1 MTKRDERGAEI
12 ASMRLWVAAILFVI
26 SFGVV
31 VPAQTYDLWKASIA
45 VTEWGHFVA
54 IAALLLVIIPG
65 WGRTVRGQLSAAL
78 AVMAFCLSISPL
90 ARAMLLERQ
99 LGKRLTSA
107 FGASST
113 VSSNVALARNAPV
126 KLESLFRR
134 PGKDGVTVTTLNYAK
149 RDDKPLQLD
158 VYRVPS
164 DSVTKPLVIT
174 IHGGSWESGSM
185 KDLPELNY
193 YLASRGYV
201 VAAVSYRF
209 APANPFPAQT
219 EDVNAAIDYLKA
231 HAAAIHADPSRIVL
245 VGRSAGGQLALQS
258 AYTKHDPSIR
268 GVAALYAPTDQKWG
282 WDHPSNPR
290 VYDSWATL
298 RSFMHG
304 EPVQVPDAYRESS
317 AINHIEPNTVPT
329 LLLHGRMDPLVSV
342 RQSARLDS
350 ALAAAGRPHLFI
362 EMPWAT
368 HGCDYVFNGPC
379 GQVSSYAIERFA
391 AAVTSP
397 QVAVRR

>member
-1 MTKRDERGAEI
+1 MTKRGERGSEI
-12 ASMRLWVAAILFVI
+12 ASVRLWLAVILFLV
-26 SFGVV
+26 SLLVLM
-31 VPAQTYDLWKASIA
+31 PAQTYDLWRASVV
-45 VTEWGHFVA
+45 VTEWGHYIA
-54 IAALLLVIIPG
+54 LAALLLVLIPG

-78 AVMAFCLSISPL
+78 AVIAFCLSISPL
-90 ARAMLLERQ
+90 ARAMLLERK
-99 LGKRLTSA
+99 LGARITSA
-107 FGASST
+107 FGAASLTGSSRKAA
-113 VSSNVALARNAPV
+113 VRMA
-126 KLESLFRR
+126 ELFRM
-134 PGKDGVTVTTLNYAK
+134 PAWDSVTVRTLNYAK

-158 VYRVPS
+158 FYAIPS
-164 DSVTKPLVIT
+164 DSARKPLVVT
-174 IHGGSWESGSM
+174 IHGGSWESGSI
-185 KDLPELNY
+185 KDQAELNY
-193 YLASRGYV
+193 YLAARGYV
-201 VAAVSYRF
+201 VAAVGYRF
-209 APANPFPAQT
+209 APANPYPAQT

-231 HAAAIHADPSRIVL
+231 HAETIHADPSRIVL

-268 GVAALYAPTDQKWG
+268 GVVALYAPTDQKWG

-290 VYDSWATL
+290 VYDSWSTL

-317 AINHIEPNTVPT
+317 AINHVDSTTIPT
-329 LLLHGRMDPLVSV
+329 LLLHGRIDPLVSV

-350 ALAAAGRPHLFI
+350 ALAAAGRRHLFI

-397 QVAVRR
+397 QVAVSH